1 MITYQ
6 STRGSSKKLSFQ
18 DIILSGVADDKGL
31 YLPTSTTIENLSYLT
46 QEDLNYEDF
55 VKTIFIALDS
65 NSAKY
70 VKDLSIYPGFE
81 SSPAP
86 TLKEVEENRYVMELF
101 HGPTK
106 SFKDYAL
113 QPLGAIADRRLSELG
128 EKGLV
133 IVATSGDTGSA
144 AIQAVKNSKNID
156 IVVLHPHNKVSE
168 YQRRQMTEV
177 IQDNVLNIAIEGS
190 YDDCQNIVKTLL
202 QNNSFNRKVVSL
214 NSINWLRV
222 MGQTAYYVWLTKQFT
237 SPINIAIP
245 SGNFGN
251 AYSAWFGRENGLPI
265 NEIFC
270 ASNVN
275 DVLTRFISS
284 GKLEPRETIP
294 SVAPSMDIQIPS
306 SLERLIYNLE
316 GEASSFYDQLQNEKI
331 ANLSEE
337 STVKLQNIFSSLSF
351 DDEMILKEIEL
362 FYKNFGWIIDPHTA
376 TALSSSV
383 SFSSNLPVVGVAT
396 ASPEKFSEVISKII
410 HEFSVENKKNEEK
423 FLIQKANSSL
433 VENTIKD
440 HL

>member
-1 MITYQ
+1 VITYQ

-31 YLPTSTTIENLSYLT
+31 YLPTSTTLENLSYLT
-46 QEDLNYEDF
+46 QEDLTYEDF
-55 VKTIFIALDS
+55 VKTIFIALDK

-70 VKDLSIYPGFE
+70 VEDLSIYSGFE
-81 SSPAP
+81 ISPTP

-202 QNNSFNRKVVSL
+202 QKNSFNRKVVSL

-251 AYSAWFGRENGLPI
+251 AYSAWFGRNNGLPI

-275 DVLTRFISS
+275 NVLTRFISS

-316 GEASSFYDQLQNEKI
+316 GEATSFYNQLQNEKI
-331 ANLSEE
+331 ANLTEE

-351 DDEMILKEIEL
+351 DDAMILKEIEL

-396 ASPEKFSEVISKII
+396 ASPEKFSDVISEII
-410 HEFSVENKKNEEK
+410 HEFTVKSKKNAEK

>member
-6 STRGSSKKLSFQ
+6 STRGSSKKLSFH

-31 YLPTSTTIENLSYLT
+31 YLPTSTTVENLSYLT
-46 QEDLNYEDF
+46 QEDLSYEDF
-55 VKTIFIALDS
+55 VKTIFIALDE

-70 VKDLSIYPGFE
+70 VEGLSIYPGFE
-81 SSPAP
+81 ISPTP
-86 TLKEVEENRYVMELF
+86 VLKEIEENKYVMELF

-113 QPLGAIADRRLSELG
+113 QPLGAIADKRLSELG

-190 YDDCQNIVKTLL
+190 YDDCQNIAKKLL

-251 AYSAWFGRENGLPI
+251 AYSAWFGRNNGLPI

-270 ASNVN
+270 TSNVN

-284 GKLEPRETIP
+284 GNLEPRETIP

-306 SLERLIYNLE
+306 SLERLIYDLE
-316 GEASSFYDQLQNEKI
+316 GEAESFYDQLQSQKI
-331 ANLSEE
+331 ANLTEE
-337 STVKLQNIFSSLSF
+337 STAELQNVFSSLSF

-362 FYKNFGWIIDPHTA
+362 FYKNYGWIIDPHTA
-376 TALSSSV
+376 TALSSSA

-396 ASPEKFSEVISKII
+396 ASPEKFSNVISKII
-410 HEFSVENKKNEEK
+410 DEFTIENKKNKEK
-423 FLIQKANSSL
+423 YLVLKANSLL
-433 VENTIKD
+433 VENTIQE

>member
-190 YDDCQNIVKTLL
+190 YDDCQKIVKTLL
-202 QNNSFNRKVVSL
+202 QKNSFNRKVVSL

-251 AYSAWFGRENGLPI
+251 AYSAWFGRSNGLPI

-275 DVLTRFISS
+275 NVLTRFITS

-331 ANLSEE
+331 ANLTEE

-396 ASPEKFSEVISKII
+396 ASPEKFSDVISEII
-410 HEFSVENKKNEEK
+410 HEFTVKSKKKKEK

>member
-55 VKTIFIALDS
+55 VKSIFITLDS

-190 YDDCQNIVKTLL
+190 YDDCQKIVKTLL
-202 QNNSFNRKVVSL
+202 QKNSFNRKVVSL

-251 AYSAWFGRENGLPI
+251 AYSAWFGRSNGLPI

-275 DVLTRFISS
+275 NVLTRFITS

-331 ANLSEE
+331 ANLTEE

-383 SFSSNLPVVGVAT
+383 SFSSNLPVVGIAT
-396 ASPEKFSEVISKII
+396 ASPEKFSDVISKII
-410 HEFSVENKKNEEK
+410 HKFTVENKKKKEK